1 MYGKI
6 YEQTFTGS
14 MCGKGST
21 VFAVWSYVIA
31 NTKADHLVEVNPK
44 LVATAIGCPEKEV
57 VAALK
62 LFLSPD
68 KESRSQEHKG
78 RRLLRKGQFLYYV
91 TGHGRFRNCKDDDQ
105 RRDYMRQYM
114 RDRRKRLA
122 KDARR

>member
-21 VFAVWSYVIA
+21 TFAVWAYIIA
-31 NTKADHLVEVNPK
+31 NTKQDHRVEVNPK
-44 LVATAIGCPEKEV
+44 LVATAIGCPEEEV

-68 KESRSQEHKG
+68 KASRSSEHGG
-78 RRLLRKGQFLYYV
+78 RRLIKEGQFLYYV
-91 TGHGRFRNCKDDDQ
+91 TGHDRFRGYKNQDQ
-105 RRDYMRQYM
+105 RREYMRDYM

-122 KDARR
+122 GG